1 MDNGAQMMLIKIV
14 VGDRGNY
21 LLASIVN
28 KVAGRGSASVLL
40 RTVPSLIYTPD
51 RVNSLTS

>member
-14 VGDRGNY
+14 IGGGGNY
-21 LLASIVN
+21 LLASIIN

-40 RTVPSLIYTPD
+40 RTVPSLTYTPD
-51 RVNSLTS
+51 RVNSLIS

>member
-1 MDNGAQMMLIKIV
+1 MDNRAQMMLIKIV
-14 VGDRGNY
+14 IGDRGNY

-40 RTVPSLIYTPD
+40 RIVPSSTYALD